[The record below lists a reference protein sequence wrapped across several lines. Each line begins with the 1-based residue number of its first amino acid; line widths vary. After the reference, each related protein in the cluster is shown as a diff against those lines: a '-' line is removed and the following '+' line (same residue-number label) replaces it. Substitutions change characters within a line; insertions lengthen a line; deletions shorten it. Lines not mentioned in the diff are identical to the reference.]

1 MDVYQRLHMACRYG
15 GRSRGFIAIYRSR
28 FETVEKEEKTA
39 QTSILLEL
47 PSFINKNILLLNG
60 GLVLTDA
67 FERIVTNI
75 RKTGEAGT
83 IFMKGL
89 NENILIQNKYSR

>member
-1 MDVYQRLHMACRYG
+1 MYTRDYTWLVVMAAVAAV
-15 GRSRGFIAIYRSR
+15 FIAIYRSR

-67 FERIVTNI
+67 FERIVTEHQKN
-75 RKTGEAGT
+75 GESG
-83 IFMKGL
+83 
-89 NENILIQNKYSR
+89 N